1 MIVPGT
7 INWIKFARLVGLWAA
22 FYLFIKFGIYWIDD
36 GGFAFKQYVIT
47 KPIIIQSLVI
57 LMIAKTINSLCRI
70 FIWDFIVYKILKGL
84 VPFLLVQCISFGVYT
99 VSILIIIGMIFGK
112 SIVGFLAT
120 LGGIGVIIGLGV
132 QRLVL
137 DAFSGILINLDS
149 SFTLGDFIQIN
160 VKNSLVMGRV
170 TNISWR
176 LTTITTPEGSEVC
189 IPNSVVSGTAMMNLS
204 KPTVISEFEQMYCFH
219 PSQNDGFISDIL
231 TNAVLYLKE
240 MGYLENTHPP
250 KVRLSRVTCEQGA
263 VYKIKYYLDPTKNG
277 PGKVKHFLNTAVLRH
292 ANATGLHFYDSN
304 KMNISID
311 QNLTDGGKIEKQ
323 KIHRLELIS
332 AVPVFDE
339 LSNQELMFLLSNMAR
354 HIFKPGCAIVSQ
366 GEEGHSMYIIEK
378 GLAKVHVKQEDAP
391 DAVVSILN
399 PGDYFGEMSLLTGE
413 KTTATVV
420 SETEVVTY
428 EITKDIISSLVHENP
443 QLYENF
449 ARVIANKIISTQQY
463 FKKSQQHEEKNT
475 LVDEFLHKI
484 RDFFHRS
491 HTKDT
496 IT

>member
-170 TNISWR
+170 TNISW
-176 LTTITTPEGSEVC
+176 
-189 IPNSVVSGTAMMNLS
+189 
-204 KPTVISEFEQMYCFH
+204 
-219 PSQNDGFISDIL
+219 
-231 TNAVLYLKE
+231 
-240 MGYLENTHPP
+240 
-250 KVRLSRVTCEQGA
+250 
-263 VYKIKYYLDPTKNG
+263 
-277 PGKVKHFLNTAVLRH
+277 
-292 ANATGLHFYDSN
+292 
-304 KMNISID
+304 
-311 QNLTDGGKIEKQ
+311 
-323 KIHRLELIS
+323 
-332 AVPVFDE
+332 
-339 LSNQELMFLLSNMAR
+339 
-354 HIFKPGCAIVSQ
+354 
-366 GEEGHSMYIIEK
+366 
-378 GLAKVHVKQEDAP
+378 
-391 DAVVSILN
+391 
-399 PGDYFGEMSLLTGE
+399 
-413 KTTATVV
+413 
-420 SETEVVTY
+420 
-428 EITKDIISSLVHENP
+428 
-443 QLYENF
+443 
-449 ARVIANKIISTQQY
+449 
-463 FKKSQQHEEKNT
+463 
-475 LVDEFLHKI
+475 
-484 RDFFHRS
+484 
-491 HTKDT
+491 
-496 IT
+496 